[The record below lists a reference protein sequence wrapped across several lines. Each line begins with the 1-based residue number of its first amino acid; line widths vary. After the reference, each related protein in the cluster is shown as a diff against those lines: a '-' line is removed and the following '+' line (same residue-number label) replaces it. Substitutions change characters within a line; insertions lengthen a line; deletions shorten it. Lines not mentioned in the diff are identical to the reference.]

1 MAAIVVTNAIL
12 VTTWIV
18 VNHNRKIATT
28 VQSEPS
34 KPMPPTIDI
43 AKSEF
48 QEGYNKGKEL
58 GLDAGSHG
66 LQMPLPQGMQF
77 MAAGSFKAN
86 GHGDPETWESGFKIG
101 YEDGFAEAER
111 PYRPI
116 TAERSYWAG
125 YKAGHASAHIP
136 LSDRLAMHKRCDEE
150 IAANR
155 YDKGNYDEGFR
166 AGTADADKQQPNW
179 R

>member
-1 MAAIVVTNAIL
+1 MKKLSRASKMFLAIVAAIVVAA
-12 VTTWIV
+12 WIAGAFID
-18 VNHNRKIATT
+18 NYNRKIATT
-28 VQSEPS
+28 VQSEPI
-34 KPMPPTIDI
+34 PPTIDI

-101 YEDGFAEAER
+101 Y
-111 PYRPI
+111 
-116 TAERSYWAG
+116 
-125 YKAGHASAHIP
+125 
-136 LSDRLAMHKRCDEE
+136 
-150 IAANR
+150 
-155 YDKGNYDEGFR
+155 
-166 AGTADADKQQPNW
+166 Q
-179 R
+179 